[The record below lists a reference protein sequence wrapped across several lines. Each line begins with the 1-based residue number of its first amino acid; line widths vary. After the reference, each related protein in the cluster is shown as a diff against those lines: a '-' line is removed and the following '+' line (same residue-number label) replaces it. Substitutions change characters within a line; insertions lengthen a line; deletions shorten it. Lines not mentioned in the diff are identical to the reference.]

1 MARNHDEPSAVGEPP
16 ERRRSERHVALF
28 PATFETIFGDRQFCL
43 SHDVSSRGG
52 LFLTTEEYEPGE
64 RLAVELHI
72 GGPYAEQ
79 RSTPARVV
87 RVRVHGPDTVWLY
100 DTAVEFERPS
110 TDLDSEAKS
119 LSARQR
125 RLGLLQRNKS
135 DKDG

>member
-1 MARNHDEPSAVGEPP
+1 MARTHDEPSAVREPP

-79 RSTPARVV
+79 CCTSARVV
-87 RVRVHGPDTVWLY
+87 RVRVHAPDTVWLY

-110 TDLDSEAKS
+110 TSLDGEAKS
-119 LSARQR
+119 LSERQR
-125 RLGLLQRNKS
+125 RLGLLQRKKS
-135 DKDG
+135 DEEG